1 MIKFKGQ
8 LLNNIAPELRCR
20 REILL
25 DIADAALENCAPQKL
40 LQGKFSKQS
49 LKKFNKIAIIAIG
62 KAARGMAA
70 AARTM
75 LGRRPDYVL
84 LADKGHP
91 LPTQSGI
98 KNTKKIIKIAR
109 RLGKKDLAIVLISGG
124 GSAMC
129 VAPAPGI
136 SLKDKIAVTRA
147 LLKSG
152 ATINEINVVR
162 KHLSQVKGGR
172 LAALLYPATVLG
184 FVISDV
190 VGNDLSTIASGPL
203 SPDKST
209 FKDVLKILEIYEIRI
224 PRSISQYLECGLKD
238 ENLET
243 PKPREKYFDKVKV
256 QIIADHKTI
265 LEKALIKAKE
275 MKLKIFTIDR
285 EITGEAREVAR
296 SFVARARRNAL
307 LIGAGE
313 TTVTCRG
320 RGFGGRNQEFVLSG
334 LKYTD
339 DRQVLLSIGSDG
351 VDGVGPEPIAGAI
364 GDIVNFKNA
373 QIANLNIDKH
383 LKNNDSYSFFKKTGG
398 LIKTGPT
405 GTNLGD
411 LMMILG

>member
-1 MIKFKGQ
+1 MIKSRGQ
-8 LLNNIAPELRCR
+8 LLNNIALKLKKR
-20 REILL
+20 REMLL
-25 DIADAALENCAPQKL
+25 DVANFVLENCTPQKL
-40 LQGKFSKQS
+40 LQGKLSKQS
-49 LKKFNKIAIIAIG
+49 LKKFNKVAVISIG
-62 KAARGMAA
+62 KAARGMAKA
-70 AARTM
+70 VLPM
-75 LGRRPDYVL
+75 LGRKPDYVL

-91 LPTQSGI
+91 LPTQDGI
-98 KNTKKIIKIAR
+98 RNTKKIIKISR
-109 RLGKKDLAIVLISGG
+109 RLGEKDLAIVLISGG

-129 VAPAPGI
+129 VAPAHGI
-136 SLKDKIAVTRA
+136 SLKDKISVTRA

-209 FKDVLKILEIYEIRI
+209 FRDVLKILEIYEIRI
-224 PRSISQYLECGLKD
+224 PRSVSKYLECGLKD

-243 PKPREKYFDKVKV
+243 PKPREKYFGKVKV

-265 LEKALIKAKE
+265 LEKALMKAKE
-275 MKLKIFTIDR
+275 MKLKTFTIDR

-296 SFVARARRNAL
+296 NFVSRARKNAL

-313 TTVTCRG
+313 TTVTCKG
-320 RGFGGRNQEFVLSG
+320 HGCGGRNQEFVLSG

-339 DRQVLLSIGSDG
+339 DTQVLLSIGTDG

-373 QIANLNIDKH
+373 QVANLNIDTH

-398 LIKTGPT
+398 LIRTGPT